1 MTFGQGR
8 LLLACVI
15 AGAVTVLHA
24 VGGLK
29 LADNAIRDFYMRTVD
44 MPASGDIVVVE
55 IDAVSLQ
62 RLGQWPWP
70 RGHHARVVGN
80 LLDAGASRV
89 ALDISFSSPSDA
101 AQDSRLATAAANAG
115 DRLVLPIFQQL
126 ETNPDGRT
134 LMLVDRPLPQ
144 LFPDTP
150 LASINV
156 RPDGDGITRQF
167 AVTDRIDNIVVPFM
181 ATAMLPAEFE
191 LDPTVRAQG
200 TYDIDFGVDPRTIP
214 RLSYADVLLGRFD
227 AADVAGRSVLIGAT
241 AIELG
246 DVLAVPRWANMAGP
260 LVIATGF
267 ETMRLDR
274 IAPPLDAL
282 WFVFALC
289 LASALAPACNGSTRV
304 VGILVPVTVQL
315 AGLAGIGALLYAEWA
330 LRLDVAPMVLA
341 LIVAQGVQIGRV
353 VSIQARRIAAQNR
366 EAERRQALLRSVVA
380 TSIDAVVITDRFG
393 VIRLVNPACESVFG
407 YASRDLVGGEAN
419 LLISPNDR
427 LAGDLGEM
435 LRGGDVS
442 HLRFPLDVEGRH
454 ADGSALALELALATV
469 AGPELGATV
478 GHQDDEDEQF
488 YIYVFHDVSAQ
499 RQLEASRRQALEAQ
513 IEAERAK
520 ADFLATASHELRT
533 PLNHI
538 QGFSSLLTAGVG
550 GTLSDKQSEYVSDI
564 AAASHHLLELVT
576 DILSYAEQA
585 EEDPVGTM
593 QVVAVADLLAAARS
607 QVDELAEERQVHVA
621 VSGNGKGAAVNVERS
636 NFERGLMHVLRNAI
650 QFSPVAGRVT
660 VTAQQAPARNEVKI
674 AIADNGPGMAPEQI
688 DHVLGAFGQVESAH
702 SRSHGGLGIGLSI
715 ARVSAERHGGR
726 LAIESVQKQGTI
738 VTFVLPVRELA
749 ANAVQTAA

>member
-1 MTFGQGR
+1 MTCSLGR
-8 LLLACVI
+8 ILLACFV
-15 AGAVTVLHA
+15 AAAATALHA
-24 VGGLK
+24 VGGVK
-29 LADNAIRDFYMRTVD
+29 LADNAIRELYMRTVD
-44 MPASGDIVVVE
+44 IPASGDLVVVE

-80 LLDAGASRV
+80 LLEAGAARV
-89 ALDISFSSPSDA
+89 ALDISFSSPSDT
-101 AQDSRLATAAANAG
+101 AQDSRLASAAAAAG

-126 ETNPDGRT
+126 ETNPDGHT
-134 LMLVDRPLPQ
+134 LMVVDRPLPQ
-144 LFPDTP
+144 LFPETP

-156 RPDGDGITRQF
+156 RPDGDGITRRF
-167 AVTDRIDNIVVPFM
+167 AITDRIDNLEVPFM
-181 ATAMLPAEFE
+181 ATALLPADFE
-191 LDPTVRAQG
+191 LDPAVRAQG
-200 TYDIDFGVDPRTIP
+200 IYDIDFGVDPRTLP

-227 AADVAGRSVLIGAT
+227 PSDIAGRSVLIGAT

-274 IAPPLDAL
+274 VAHPLDAL

-304 VGILVPVTVQL
+304 VGILVPVAVQV

-330 LRLDVAPMVLA
+330 LRLDIAPMILA

-353 VSIQARRIAAQNR
+353 VSVQARRIAAQNR

-380 TSIDAVVITDRFG
+380 TSIDAVVIADRTG
-393 VIRLVNPACESVFG
+393 TIRLVNPACEKIFG
-407 YASRDLVGGEAN
+407 YASHELVGGDAIM
-419 LLISPNDR
+419 LISPTDR
-427 LAGDLGEM
+427 LAREIGKM
-435 LRGGDVS
+435 LRGGDVP
-442 HLRFPLDVEGRH
+442 HLRFPVDIEGRRF
-454 ADGSALALELALATV
+454 DGAPLSLELALATV

-488 YIYVFHDVSAQ
+488 FIYVFHDVSAQ
-499 RQLEASRRQALEAQ
+499 RRLEASRRQALEAQ

-550 GTLSDKQSEYVSDI
+550 GTLTEKQSEYVSDI
-564 AAASHHLLELVT
+564 TTASHHLLELVT
-576 DILSYAEQA
+576 DILSYAQQADEEPPEA
-585 EEDPVGTM
+585 EET
-593 QVVAVADLLAAARS
+593 ATVADLVAAARS
-607 QVDELAEERQVHVA
+607 QIEDLAGERQVRVRC
-621 VSGNGKGAAVNVERS
+621 SGDGKGVSVNVDRS
-636 NFERGLMHVLRNAI
+636 NIERGLMHVLRNAI
-650 QFSPVAGRVT
+650 QFSPEAGEVT
-660 VTAQQAPARNEVKI
+660 VTTRHAVAQGEVEI

-688 DHVLGAFGQVESAH
+688 EHVLGAFGQVESAL

-715 ARVSAERHGGR
+715 ARISAERHGGR
-726 LAIESVQKQGTI
+726 LAIDSEQGKGTI
-738 VTFVLPVRELA
+738 VRIVLPVSELA
-749 ANAVQTAA
+749 AKAVQTAA